1 MLPVCFLDIWSPKG
15 VIILKCMCT
24 WTGFEHS
31 LPLRQGRDYSPL
43 LRGNTILWLKPL
55 TLSLAQVAEDHPHL
69 FPLSP
74 HKSSSGGQGFA
85 FLRNKSAMN
94 VREIEFARA
103 YRCWIVNI
111 YVLCPNVPSHFSTLR
126 LTETVIECVSFTVPR
141 VKSTHFQ
148 VWWWWSRLT
157 TKKCI

>member
-1 MLPVCFLDIWSPKG
+1 M
-15 VIILKCMCT
+15 
-24 WTGFEHS
+24 
-31 LPLRQGRDYSPL
+31 
-43 LRGNTILWLKPL
+43 
-55 TLSLAQVAEDHPHL
+55 AEDHPHL

-74 HKSSSGGQGFA
+74 HKSSTGGQGFA

-103 YRCWIVNI
+103 YRYLILNEFS
-111 YVLCPNVPSHFSTLR
+111 SHTSMTFR

-148 VWWWWSRLT
+148 VVM
-157 TKKCI
+157 I